1 MTDKK
6 YPVMMTRKEIEVVT
20 SIMDV
25 YIDSCVKN
33 HYMIIDSDI
42 VLRLNLNL
50 KYRITEIK
58 EDEAIEKLRDIGIL
72 KNEERRI

>member
-1 MTDKK
+1 MSDKK
-6 YPVMMTRKEIEVVT
+6 YPVMLTRKEIEVIS
-20 SIMDV
+20 SIIDC
-25 YIDSCVKN
+25 YIESCTKN
-33 HYMIIDSDI
+33 SYIIPDSDI

>member
-1 MTDKK
+1 MSDKK
-6 YPVMMTRKEIEVVT
+6 YPVMMTRKEIEVIT
-20 SIMDV
+20 SIIDC

-42 VLRLNLNL
+42 VLRLNLHL

-58 EDEAIEKLRDIGIL
+58 DEEAFAKLMDMGI
-72 KNEERRI
+72 KK

>member
-1 MTDKK
+1 MSDKK
-6 YPVMMTRKEIEVVT
+6 HPVMMTRKEIEVVA
-20 SIMDV
+20 SIMDA

-42 VLRLNLNL
+42 VLRLNLHL

-58 EDEAIEKLRDIGIL
+58 EDEAIEKLR
-72 KNEERRI
+72 N

>member
-1 MTDKK
+1 MSDKK
-6 YPVMMTRKEIEVVT
+6 YPVMMTRKEIEVIT
-20 SIMDV
+20 SIMDA

-42 VLRLNLNL
+42 VLRLNLHL

-58 EDEAIEKLRDIGIL
+58 EDEAFTKLMDMGI
-72 KNEERRI
+72 KK

>member
-1 MTDKK
+1 MSDKK
-6 YPVMMTRKEIEVVT
+6 YPVMMTRKEIEVIT
-20 SIMDV
+20 SIMDA

>member
-1 MTDKK
+1 MSDKK
-6 YPVMMTRKEIEVVT
+6 YPVMMTRKEIEVIT
-20 SIMDV
+20 DIIDA

-33 HYMIIDSDI
+33 HYIIFDSDI

-58 EDEAIEKLRDIGIL
+58 EDEAIEKLRDMEIL
-72 KNEERRI
+72 K

>member
-1 MTDKK
+1 MSNKK
-6 YPVMMTRKEIEVVT
+6 YPVLMTRKDIEVIT
-20 SIMDV
+20 SIIDC

-42 VLRLNLNL
+42 VLRLNLHL

-58 EDEAIEKLRDIGIL
+58 DEEAFAKLMDMGI
-72 KNEERRI
+72 KK

>member
-6 YPVMMTRKEIEVVT
+6 YPVMMTRKEIEVIN
-20 SIMDV
+20 SIIDC

-42 VLRLNLNL
+42 VLRLNLHL

-58 EDEAIEKLRDIGIL
+58 EDEAIEKLRDLGLL

>member
-1 MTDKK
+1 MSDKK
-6 YPVMMTRKEIEVVT
+6 YPVMMTRKDIEVIT
-20 SIMDV
+20 SIIDC

>member
-1 MTDKK
+1 MSDKK

-20 SIMDV
+20 SIMDA

-33 HYMIIDSDI
+33 RYMIIDSDI

>member
-1 MTDKK
+1 MNGKK
-6 YPVMMTRKEIEVVT
+6 YPVMMNRKEIEVVT
-20 SIMDV
+20 SIMDA

>member
-6 YPVMMTRKEIEVVT
+6 YPVMMTRKEIEVIS
-20 SIMDV
+20 SIIDC

-33 HYMIIDSDI
+33 RYIISDSDI
-42 VLRLNLNL
+42 VLQLNLKL

-58 EDEAIEKLRDIGIL
+58 DEEAFAKLMDMGI
-72 KNEERRI
+72 KK

>member
-1 MTDKK
+1 MNDKK
-6 YPVMMTRKEIEVVT
+6 YPVMMTRKEIEVI
-20 SIMDV
+20 SGIMDA

-33 HYMIIDSDI
+33 RYMIFDSDI

-58 EDEAIEKLRDIGIL
+58 EDETIEKLR
-72 KNEERRI
+72 NMRY

>member
-6 YPVMMTRKEIEVVT
+6 YPVMMTRKEIEVVA
-20 SIMDV
+20 SIMDA

>member
-1 MTDKK
+1 MNDKK
-6 YPVMMTRKEIEVVT
+6 YPVMMTRKEIEVIN
-20 SIMDV
+20 SIIDC

-42 VLRLNLNL
+42 VLRLNLHL

-58 EDEAIEKLRDIGIL
+58 DEEAFAKLMDMGI
-72 KNEERRI
+72 KK